1 MQRFLP
7 IIQSGALVLATFF
20 AVDAPAYARPD
31 CQAVA
36 ASIKEVESNLSDA
49 WAAKNAGGQE
59 ELARTYASGAI
70 AAYNNIDGDDERT
83 CLNPDGRIRF
93 AALASKGNAL
103 NAALALTTTAVRRA
117 INAERNI
124 LNMGMP
130 YRNVNPI
137 YWQAMNADMAKMQR
151 RYADVARAEA
161 SAANAKRQ
169 AILSVT
175 HGHSSRAEASRLTTM
190 DAKPAKP
197 RSKPSKVGTGGT
209 SASCA
214 QPNVAATSLHP
225 VEPDTPPLAQQQGI
239 QGTVQVVVSL
249 NAQSEVVGTRIQ
261 TSPSAILNS
270 AALAAARQS
279 TFQTEIRDCK
289 PIAADYIYSVD
300 FTSQ

>member
-1 MQRFLP
+1 MRRFP
-7 IIQSGALVLATFF
+7 AIIQSGALVLATFF
-20 AVDAPAYARPD
+20 AVNAPADARPD

-36 ASIKEVESNLSDA
+36 TSIKEVESKLSDA

-83 CLNPDGRIRF
+83 CLNPDGRIRL

-103 NAALALTTTAVRRA
+103 KAALALTTTAVRRA

-137 YWQAMNADMAKMQR
+137 YWRAMNADMAKMQR
-151 RYADVARAEA
+151 RYTDVARAEA
-161 SAANAKRQ
+161 TAANAKRQ

-175 HGHSSRAEASRLTTM
+175 HGHSSQAEATRLTTM
-190 DAKPAKP
+190 DAKPTTP
-197 RSKPSKVGTGGT
+197 RSKPSRGRTGST

-225 VEPDTPPLAQQQGI
+225 IEPDTPPLAQQQGI

-270 AALAAARQS
+270 AALSAARQS

>member
-1 MQRFLP
+1 MKRFIA
-7 IIQSGALVLATFF
+7 IIQSGALAAGTFF
-20 AVDAPAYARPD
+20 ALNTPAYARPD

-36 ASIKEVESNLSDA
+36 ESIKELESSLSDA
-49 WAAKNAGGQE
+49 WAAKNTGGQE

-83 CLNPDGRIRF
+83 CLNPDGRIRL

-103 NAALALTTTAVRRA
+103 NAALALTTAAVRRA
-117 INAERNI
+117 ITAERNI
-124 LNMGMP
+124 LQMGMP

-137 YWQAMNADMAKMQR
+137 YWRAMNADMAKMQR
-151 RYADVARAEA
+151 RYNDVARAEA
-161 SAANAKRQ
+161 TAANAKRQ
-169 AILSVT
+169 ATLSVT
-175 HGHSSRAEASRLTTM
+175 HAHSSQAEATRLTTM

-197 RSKPSKVGTGGT
+197 LSKPSKVRTDST
-209 SASCA
+209 IAPCA
-214 QPNVAATSLHP
+214 RPNVSATSLHP
-225 VEPDTPPLAQQQGI
+225 AEPATPPMAQQQGI

-279 TFQTEIRDCK
+279 TFQTEILNCK
-289 PIAADYIYSVD
+289 PIAADYIFSVD
-300 FTSQ
+300 FTSP